1 MRRLFRHAALV
12 GAALLLVVCAPG
24 ARAQSYPDHPVRVLV
39 PYPPGGGADTV
50 ARILF
55 TKLGESWGQQFI
67 IDNRPGG
74 SGTIAAGVMA
84 RAAPDGYTLMHDATA
99 HSVNPALFKTLPYD
113 TAKDFAAIFLAV
125 RVPNLLI
132 LNNQVKDRTVADVI
146 ATAKATPGGL
156 DWPSSGNGTAQHLA
170 LELFR
175 QMAGITLNH
184 IPYKGGGPVMN
195 DLMAGQVK
203 YYFSN
208 ATASTGHVKAGTLK
222 AIAHTGTGR
231 LSAFPELP
239 PVADTLPG
247 YECYEWNGV
256 FAPAATPRP
265 IIDKLNAGLNAVIGD
280 PETAKRLADLNA
292 ETRPNTPEEFR
303 AFVTAEIEKW
313 GKVVRDGNIKVE

>member
-1 MRRLFRHAALV
+1 MRRTV
-12 GAALLLVVCAPG
+12 GAVALAAVLLAAAP
-24 ARAQSYPDHPVRVLV
+24 ALAQAPYPDRPVRVLV

-55 TKLGESWGQQFI
+55 TKLGESFGQQFI

-74 SGTIAAGVMA
+74 SGTIAAGALA

-99 HSVNPALFKTLPYD
+99 HSVNPSLFKTLPYD
-113 TAKDFAAIFLAV
+113 TDKDFAAIFLAV
-125 RVPNLLI
+125 RVSNLLV
-132 LNNQVKDRTVADVI
+132 LNNQVSARTVADVI
-146 ATAKATPGGL
+146 ALAKATPGGL
-156 DWPSSGNGTAQHLA
+156 DWPSSGNGGAQHLA

-184 IPYKGGGPVMN
+184 IPYRGGGPVLN

-208 ATASTGHVKAGTLK
+208 ATASTGHVRAGTIK
-222 AIAHTGTGR
+222 AIAHTGIGR
-231 LSAFPELP
+231 LASLPELP
-239 PVADTLPG
+239 PVSDTLPG

-256 FAPAATPRP
+256 FAPAATPRAV
-265 IIDKLNAGLNAVIGD
+265 IEKLNAGLNAVIGD
-280 PETAKRLADLNA
+280 AEIATRLVELNA
-292 ETRPNTPEEFR
+292 ETRSNTPEQFR

-313 GKVVRDGNIKVE
+313 GKVVRDGNIKIE